1 MTFALLATSAIAPSL
16 ILVWFFH
23 ARDAFPEPP
32 RVLWTTFFLGMAI
45 VAPVLLFA
53 WPAYMLAEEID
64 FALAHG
70 LVAAFFGAAIPEEM
84 FKLLVLWGYSMRR
97 PEFDEPMDGIVYGA
111 TASLGFATLENVL
124 YVSGEG
130 GATAIIRA
138 FTAVPGHAFL
148 GAIMGY
154 YVGRAR
160 FADNRQERR
169 ALLVKA
175 LVIPILLHGAYDF
188 PLLAANALE
197 QPDTLAAA
205 PVFLL
210 LILVPVVLA
219 VELLWTAR
227 LLRGGRL
234 AQLAGGPPA
243 PAVVADSGP
252 APEVPAALATPHPA
266 PPHPAPPPPEPSP
279 PEPPAPAPPVPA
291 ATEAG
296 GPAPLPGR
304 FLSWVLTVLGGLIAS
319 GGGLMILGV
328 GVGLMIGGGDKD
340 EVSAVILGTIVI
352 GFVPAVTGSGLFLWG
367 VARLNRS
374 G

>member
-23 ARDAFPEPP
+23 SRDAFPEPP
-32 RVLWTTFFLGMAI
+32 RVLWTTFFLGVAI

-53 WPAYMLAEEID
+53 WPAYLLAQEID
-64 FALAHG
+64 SALVQG
-70 LVAAFFGAAIPEEM
+70 FVAAFFGAAIPEET

-97 PEFDEPMDGIVYGA
+97 PEFDEPMDGIVYGV

-160 FADNRQERR
+160 FAGNRGERR
-169 ALLVKA
+169 SLLRKA

-197 QPDTLAAA
+197 EPDSLAAV

-210 LILVPVVLA
+210 LVLVPVALCI
-219 VELLWTAR
+219 ELLWTVR
-227 LLRGGRL
+227 LVRRGRL

-243 PAVVADSGP
+243 PAAVATTAS
-252 APEVPAALATPHPA
+252 
-266 PPHPAPPPPEPSP
+266 SP
-279 PEPPAPAPPVPA
+279 TASSPAPAIPVPPVPA
-291 ATEAG
+291 AAEPVDAKSR
-296 GPAPLPGR
+296 PSR
-304 FLSWVLTVLGGLIAS
+304 FLGWLFTVLGGLLAS

-328 GVGLMIGGGDKD
+328 GLGLAIGGVD
-340 EVSAVILGTIVI
+340 EEEISAVVLGTLVI
-352 GFVPAVTGSGLFLWG
+352 GVFPAVTGSGLFLWG
-367 VARLNRS
+367 VTRLNRRFS
-374 G
+374 PA